1 MRLLVLLL
9 VGATYGQVA
18 QKAATYKVHAGASY
32 CTFINYKPMALTG
45 LHIECGS
52 ATTTMALDA
61 VIAVG
66 GNGLG
71 GQFLDGRDS
80 VSWTFQRST
89 AEGPLMY
96 KVTANGKS
104 ETGLL

>member
-1 MRLLVLLL
+1 MKLLILFVA
-9 VGATYGQVA
+9 GATYGQVA

-32 CTFINYKPMALTG
+32 CTFTNYKPMALTG

-61 VIAVG
+61 VIATG
-66 GNGLG
+66 GSGLG
-71 GQFLDGRDS
+71 GRFLDGSDS
-80 VSWTFQRST
+80 ISWAFQRSA